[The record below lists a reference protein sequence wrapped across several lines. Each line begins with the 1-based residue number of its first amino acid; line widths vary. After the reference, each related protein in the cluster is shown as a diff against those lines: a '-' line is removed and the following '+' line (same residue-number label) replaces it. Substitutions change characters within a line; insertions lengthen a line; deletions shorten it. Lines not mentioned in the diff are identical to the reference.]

1 MACIT
6 DTLSDEEEP
15 VARNPIQFQCQSCRK
30 PFEST
35 EWGTLIE
42 CTECGE
48 KLSRI
53 MQLDQLLEQWFYPR
67 RWRADLHEP
76 NPYYLLEKLWTANG
90 QGATLYNGIAPQY
103 TNYDVFRNLV
113 TRLVA
118 RGVDEGWVEL
128 EFPDDPLEENPV
140 YQLKF
145 NDPDRFAKGV
155 ERLFPEVDWDE
166 QIEVP
171 MPEAPAGDEGLLPD
185 ITASIATDDAP
196 ADEPATAP
204 TSIVTARRARRSR
217 QK

>member
-1 MACIT
+1 
-6 DTLSDEEEP
+6 
-15 VARNPIQFQCQSCRK
+15 VARNPIEFKCQSCRK
-30 PFEST
+30 TFEST
-35 EWGTLIE
+35 EWGTAIS
-42 CTECGE
+42 CPDCGE
-48 KLSRI
+48 RLSRI

-90 QGATLYNGIAPQY
+90 QGETLYNGIAPQY
-103 TNYDVFRNLV
+103 ANYDVFRNLV

-145 NDPDRFAKGV
+145 SDADRFARGV
-155 ERLFPEVDWDE
+155 EQLFPEVNWDE

-171 MPEAPAGDEGLLPD
+171 TQEGGFPDVTAEGDAEA
-185 ITASIATDDAP
+185 
-196 ADEPATAP
+196 EPAATATATEAP
-204 TSIVTARRARRSR
+204 TSIDSARSARRPRRR
-217 QK
+217 R

>member
-53 MQLDQLLEQWFYPR
+53 MQLDQLLEQWFSPR

-90 QGATLYNGIAPQY
+90 QGVTLYNGIAPQY

-145 NDPDRFAKGV
+145 SDADRFAKGV
-155 ERLFPEVDWDE
+155 EQLFPEVNWDE

-171 MPEAPAGDEGLLPD
+171 TQEGGFPDVSAAADEDEAPAE
-185 ITASIATDDAP
+185 A
-196 ADEPATAP
+196 ATAP
-204 TSIVTARRARRSR
+204 GEKPTSIQAGRASRRSR
-217 QK
+217 RR